1 MFVLRLPV
9 LEDKIE
15 RAMFVSK
22 AEKTHLEFRSH
33 TDLQHWPLF

>member
-15 RAMFVSK
+15 RAIFVSK
-22 AEKTHLEFRSH
+22 AEKTHLDLRSH
-33 TDLQHWPLF
+33 KDLQH